1 MFRIY
6 DENGKVIEV
15 ITTDSKGVAVS
26 SKLPLGKY
34 YYQEIST
41 AENCVIDTNKYE
53 FVLTENNQVVKKTVV
68 NKVKEATLKIIKV
81 DENEVPLQGVT
92 FNIYDE
98 NMKLVDTIVTDEN
111 GVAESKELEKGSYF
125 YQETKAPQGIKVD
138 DTIYPFEIVE
148 DGQNVIKNMINYYV
162 RGSLKIYKVA
172 EDTNKPLANAEFT
185 IYDEDRN
192 AVATVITNQDGVASV
207 DNLVYGTYYY
217 KETKAPN
224 GYKLNNTEYQL
235 NIEDESEVVCVV
247 YNVKD
252 ELPKTG
258 SGVSTDIQIIL
269 LVAFISL
276 IGYVAMNT
284 LRKKEQF

>member
-1 MFRIY
+1 
-6 DENGKVIEV
+6 
-15 ITTDSKGVAVS
+15 
-26 SKLPLGKY
+26 
-34 YYQEIST
+34 
-41 AENCVIDTNKYE
+41 
-53 FVLTENNQVVKKTVV
+53 
-68 NKVKEATLKIIKV
+68 
-81 DENEVPLQGVT
+81 
-92 FNIYDE
+92 
-98 NMKLVDTIVTDEN
+98 
-111 GVAESKELEKGSYF
+111 
-125 YQETKAPQGIKVD
+125 
-138 DTIYPFEIVE
+138 
-148 DGQNVIKNMINYYV
+148 MINYYV

-235 NIEDESEVVCVV
+235 NIEDESEVICVV

>member
-1 MFRIY
+1 
-6 DENGKVIEV
+6 
-15 ITTDSKGVAVS
+15 
-26 SKLPLGKY
+26 
-34 YYQEIST
+34 
-41 AENCVIDTNKYE
+41 
-53 FVLTENNQVVKKTVV
+53 
-68 NKVKEATLKIIKV
+68 
-81 DENEVPLQGVT
+81 
-92 FNIYDE
+92 
-98 NMKLVDTIVTDEN
+98 MKLVDTIVTDEN